1 MKSICVE
8 AAPHQALEPFQELA
22 ISIIRQAAEDYR
34 RLGERVQQNG
44 SSIEKKHMGDKIK
57 RISRFFLSG
66 WYSTL
71 SGCDNGADVLE
82 ILDQE
87 VFGDD

>member
-1 MKSICVE
+1 MREIHVE
-8 AAPHQALEPFQELA
+8 SASHQVPEPFLELA
-22 ISIIRQAAEDYR
+22 ISIIRQAADDYR

-44 SSIEKKHMGDKIK
+44 SSIEKKHMEEEMKE
-57 RISRFFLSG
+57 ISRFFLSG

-71 SGCDNGADVLE
+71 SGCDNGADMLE
-82 ILDQE
+82 LLDQE